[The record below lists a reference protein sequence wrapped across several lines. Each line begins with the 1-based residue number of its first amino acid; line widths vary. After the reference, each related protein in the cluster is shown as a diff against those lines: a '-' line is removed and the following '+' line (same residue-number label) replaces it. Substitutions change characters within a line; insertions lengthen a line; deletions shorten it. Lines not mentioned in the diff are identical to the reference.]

1 MARKRSPI
9 RAMMATVAVAAMV
22 LTGAPAVGQ
31 PGRTAA
37 TANWPLFHDNGAATG
52 FNPNETVLG
61 VSNVPS
67 LVLRWR
73 ATEDYRKVLGYT
85 PVVAQGIAY
94 VAGETGDSSS
104 LYAFDAAGMTNCTGT
119 PDRCTPLWIGTTIH
133 GSGVVTSAPAV
144 GSKFAYIVQDN
155 GTVSAFR
162 ASGCGAATCT
172 AIWTGSTGSS
182 TLDASPVVVGGV
194 LYVGTFAGSLSAFD
208 AAGQTNCSGAPRV
221 CAPLWTG
228 QTGGPIEGSVAVSRG
243 VAYVGS
249 GDGDLYAFDA
259 AGQTN
264 CSGTPVVCAP
274 LWTGS
279 TGGSMQFGASPAVAN
294 GLVYVGSGDSSLYAF
309 DAAGILNC
317 SGDPKSCSPLWTAPT
332 GGSITSTPA
341 VAGGVLYHD
350 PPERDDHPDGD
361 RHLLLPGPPAEHGHG
376 LCLGV
381 FAHRLVRGGD
391 PGPRHGLF
399 AGVGQDQPGHAR
411 YLAAALDRYPEP
423 HGERRIWH
431 EAVRLRRPRAG
442 IGVQLHVHRCRCLQ
456 GAG

>member
-1 MARKRSPI
+1 
-9 RAMMATVAVAAMV
+9 MATVAVAAMV
-22 LTGAPAVGQ
+22 LTGATAVGQ
-31 PGRTAA
+31 PGRPAA

-85 PVVAQGIAY
+85 PVVALGIAY

-104 LYAFDAAGMTNCTGT
+104 LYAFDAAGVTNCSGT
-119 PDRCTPLWIGTTIH
+119 PDRCTPLWIGMTSH

-144 GSKFAYIVQDN
+144 GSRFAYIVQDN

-172 AIWTGSTGSS
+172 AIWTGSTDSS

-194 LYVGTFAGSLSAFD
+194 LYIGSIAGSLYAFD

-243 VAYVGS
+243 VVYVGS

-264 CSGTPVVCAP
+264 CSGTPLVCAP
-274 LWTGS
+274 LWTGT
-279 TGGSMQFGASPAVAN
+279 TGGPMQFGASPAVAN

-341 VAGGVLYHD
+341 VAGGVLYVGSN
-350 PPERDDHPDGD
+350 DGNLYAFD
-361 RHLLLPGPPAEHGHG
+361 ALGQTNCSGTPKKCAPLWTGFTVTLNGLGSPAVANGVVYEQSSGSLFAFDAAGVTNCSGTPTTCTPLWSGSLFYSPFASAIVVNGFVYVGANYALKVFGLPG
-376 LCLGV
+376 
-381 FAHRLVRGGD
+381 
-391 PGPRHGLF
+391 
-399 AGVGQDQPGHAR
+399 
-411 YLAAALDRYPEP
+411 
-423 HGERRIWH
+423 
-431 EAVRLRRPRAG
+431 
-442 IGVQLHVHRCRCLQ
+442 
-456 GAG
+456 